1 MSSHNLTG
9 PTRDETACCEAVP
22 ERHITITNRYV
33 IWPGHTNTKRHN
45 ATAEH
50 NLSSPRPDSTPH
62 HCTLPTLGLMQRNW
76 TRQYHYHIA
85 QIST

>member
-33 IWPGHTNTKRHN
+33 IWPGHTNTKRP
-45 ATAEH
+45 
-50 NLSSPRPDSTPH
+50 NLNVTTPLLNITSLHLALTRHHTTVLYPR
-62 HCTLPTLGLMQRNW
+62 L
-76 TRQYHYHIA
+76 A
-85 QIST
+85 